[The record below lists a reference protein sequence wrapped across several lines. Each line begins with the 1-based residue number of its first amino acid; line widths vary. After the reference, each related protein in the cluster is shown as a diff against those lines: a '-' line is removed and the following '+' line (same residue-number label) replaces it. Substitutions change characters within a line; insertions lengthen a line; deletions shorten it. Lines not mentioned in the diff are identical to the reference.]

1 MSVEIIG
8 ALAIMAA
15 AALMVL
21 VSFFTAP
28 RQRSSD
34 HVAPVALAVTV
45 ISEADQR
52 LLPYL
57 QLTAVQWRSFT
68 DVQRA
73 ELRER
78 AQRSMN

>member
-21 VSFFTAP
+21 VASFAAP
-28 RQRSSD
+28 RRRSSD
-34 HVAPVALAVTV
+34 HVAPVARAVTV

-57 QLTAVQWRSFT
+57 QLTAAQWRSFT
-68 DVQRA
+68 DLQRT
-73 ELRER
+73 ELRKR